1 MGIGSLHCN
10 HFPNFSLFEKFH
22 SKMLGEKVPRQMYYP
37 PECMEII
44 ILLQK
49 FSKSLFLLK
58 TLSSVLRL
66 HKLLKLFPEN
76 ASLLSLFVFVL
87 FGLLFE
93 L

>member
-1 MGIGSLHCN
+1 
-10 HFPNFSLFEKFH
+10 
-22 SKMLGEKVPRQMYYP
+22 MYYP

-44 ILLQK
+44 ILLRK

-58 TLSSVLRL
+58 TLASVLRL

-93 L
+93 LRLAQ